1 VGIRVS
7 MDCWRLECGW
17 IIVRVRGCAYSLTV
31 SRRHIFTQKRKV
43 DFYVN
48 LSRIIM
54 FFYFYYHTRYICRSM
69 DHSCSRELKSVK
81 SVKRIIERGR

>member
-1 VGIRVS
+1 VRCVGIRVS

-54 FFYFYYHTRYICRSM
+54 FFIF
-69 DHSCSRELKSVK
+69 
-81 SVKRIIERGR
+81 IITQSIFVVLWITHVLAN